1 MILRN
6 VVYPLFYPLS
16 IFARIFR
23 KMRKR
28 LPPLFFLYQIL
39 KKS

>member
-6 VVYPLFYPLS
+6 VVYPVFYPLS
-16 IFARIFR
+16 IFVRIFQ
-23 KMRKR
+23 KMRTR
-28 LPPLFFLYQIL
+28 LPSLFFLYQIL

>member
-6 VVYPLFYPLS
+6 VVYPVFYPLS
-16 IFARIFR
+16 IFVRIFR
-23 KMRKR
+23 KMRTR
-28 LPPLFFLYQIL
+28 LLFLFFLYQIL

>member
-6 VVYPLFYPLS
+6 VVYPVFYPLS
-16 IFARIFR
+16 IFVRIFR
-23 KMRKR
+23 KMRTR
-28 LPPLFFLYQIL
+28 LLSLFFLYQIL

>member
-6 VVYPLFYPLS
+6 VGYPVFYPLS
-16 IFARIFR
+16 IFVRIFR
-23 KMRKR
+23 KMRTR
-28 LPPLFFLYQIL
+28 LLSLFFLYQIL